1 VTLTIPNTF
10 VSGQT
15 ASASTMNANFTAVKT
30 EVDLK
35 PSSDSDQVVL
45 SLQIFG

>member
-1 VTLTIPNTF
+1 VTLTIPYTF
-10 VSGQT
+10 TAGTT
-15 ASASTMNANFTAVKT
+15 ASASEMNSNFTAVKT

-45 SLQIFG
+45 ALQIFG